1 MSAFGESLVTELSD
15 LLIQQCSIRT
25 LVIQSSTALALG
37 AWLEKHPDRVGTMLD
52 SLIAAYS
59 NKKSTPPPKKDSF
72 GRDIFIEYRDQ
83 WECRVGVA
91 KALEQLSKHADS
103 AKAMQF
109 LEFVI
114 PEALLDSNS
123 KVQSAMMSAAQAAIG
138 CHGDT
143 LSGELMAHSE
153 ESLKGILDSQ
163 KADQVRQCI
172 IVLMGALARH
182 MDKDNP
188 KVLVCPPLPPASL

>member
-1 MSAFGESLVTELSD
+1 MSTFGETLVTKLSD
-15 LLIQQCSIRT
+15 LLIQQCSSSN
-25 LVIQSSTALALG
+25 LGMQNSTALALG
-37 AWLEKHPDRVGTMLD
+37 VWLEKHPDRMGTMLD
-52 SLIAAYS
+52 SLIITYS

-109 LEFVI
+109 LKFVI
-114 PEALLDSNS
+114 PEALSDPNS
-123 KVQSAMMSAAQAAIG
+123 KVQSAIMAAAQAAIG
-138 CHGDT
+138 CHGDK
-143 LSGELMAHSE
+143 LAGELMAHSE
-153 ESLKGILDSQ
+153 ESLKAIQDSQ
-163 KADQVRQCI
+163 GADQVRQYI

-182 MDKDNP
+182 MDRDNP
-188 KVLVCPPLPPASL
+188 KVCAVP